1 MKTREMLDL
10 LNSESYPL
18 SLIAAQSGVSYMKL
32 FRYCRRN
39 GKLSPDEK
47 AKLWRFAIVQP
58 IISEAISAE
67 LDDE

>member
-1 MKTREMLDL
+1 MKTRDMIAMLND
-10 LNSESYPL
+10 ESYPL
-18 SLIAAQSGVSYMKL
+18 SLIATQSGVSYMKL
-32 FRYCRRN
+32 FRYCRRD

-58 IISEAISAE
+58 IIADAITAE